1 LLTPLTNVILDRS
14 GTIDKY
20 MGDCIMAFWNA
31 PLDDEDH
38 AFNGCSSALAMLG
51 EMGSLNDRLEI
62 EAKEEGRKHIPLKVG
77 LGLNSGGC
85 VVGNMGSDQRFDYS
99 VLGDPVNLAA
109 RLESGSKNY
118 GMNVVLG
125 PSTNAMVED
134 RLATIDLD
142 FIQVKGKTSGTYIYA
157 LMGDAELKATPE
169 FINIQDK
176 IHHFMDVYR
185 SQQFDDAL
193 ELLKEIRI
201 LGNDEN
207 KPWVL
212 EINLDVVYE
221 LYETRITEYKEFPPP
236 ADWDGVFIATSK

>member
-1 LLTPLTNVILDRS
+1 
-14 GTIDKY
+14 
-20 MGDCIMAFWNA
+20 
-31 PLDDEDH
+31 
-38 AFNGCSSALAMLG
+38 
-51 EMGSLNDRLEI
+51 
-62 EAKEEGRKHIPLKVG
+62 
-77 LGLNSGGC
+77 
-85 VVGNMGSDQRFDYS
+85 
-99 VLGDPVNLAA
+99 
-109 RLESGSKNY
+109 
-118 GMNVVLG
+118 MNVVLG

-176 IHHFMDVYR
+176 IHQFMDLYR
-185 SQQFDDAL
+185 SQKFDAAL
-193 ELLKEIRI
+193 ELLEEIRI

-207 KPWVL
+207 KPWAL

-236 ADWDGVFIATSK
+236 TDWDGVFIATSK